1 MAMIETINLSKKY
14 GEFVALDNLNLAI
27 NQGDCFGFIGP
38 NGAGKTT
45 TIKILATLLK
55 PSSGQ
60 AMIDGLTVGYQ
71 NRQIRPIIGYVPDF
85 MGAYTDMVV
94 VEYLEF
100 FAACYGIHG
109 PARKKVVKEVLDLT
123 DLHYKATAEVN
134 SLSRGMQQRLSV
146 ARVLLHDPKV
156 LLMDEPAS
164 GLDPRA
170 RVEMR
175 ELLKELKRMGKT
187 IIISSHILPE
197 LAEMC
202 NVVGIIE
209 RGQLLFAGSVS
220 EAVKRAKMGQVV
232 QVAVTARWQ
241 AAAEL
246 LAKVPGVAKVEI
258 TESGSG
264 GASGSAATG
273 PVINGVA
280 LPLIHVTFEHGG
292 KFELTDIPN
301 VLINNGFRVAQFS
314 EEAVNL
320 ETAFMRLTKGLVA

>member
-1 MAMIETINLSKKY
+1 MIETINLSKRY
-14 GEFVALDNLNLAI
+14 GDLVALDNLNLSISA
-27 NQGDCFGFIGP
+27 GDCFGFIGP

-85 MGAYTDMVV
+85 MGAYQDMVV
-94 VEYLEF
+94 TEYLEF
-100 FAACYGIHG
+100 FAACYNIHG
-109 PARKKVVKEVLDLT
+109 AQRRKVVQDVLDLT
-123 DLHYKATAEVN
+123 DLNYKAQAEVN
-134 SLSRGMQQRLSV
+134 SLSRGMQQRLSI

-170 RVEMR
+170 RIEMR

-197 LAEMC
+197 LAELC

-209 RGQLLFAGSVS
+209 RGQLLFNGTVQ
-220 EAVKRAKMGQVV
+220 EAVRRARVGHVV
-232 QVAVTARWQ
+232 HVSVAGRAADAVAVLQR
-241 AAAEL
+241 L
-246 LAKVPGVAKVEI
+246 PGVARAAIAEAQAGPSPAGPGATLINV
-258 TESGSG
+258 SLDPGSRLDI
-264 GASGSAATG
+264 S
-273 PVINGVA
+273 
-280 LPLIHVTFEHGG
+280 
-292 KFELTDIPN
+292 DIPN
-301 VLINNGFRVAQFS
+301 VLVNNGLRIVQFT

-320 ETAFMRLTKGLVA
+320 ETAFMRLTKGVVQ